1 MIASICASL
10 VLLALNIFDGIKG
23 KTVEEDIRDVLNAD
37 SQGSDMVEEW
47 IDIDVSDFDVP
58 AVKQYAVSTPRRV
71 VGGIRFLEPCRYESG
86 FRQDMTITKLNN
98 TIRAIEDSFV
108 VFGGDIECSL

>member
-1 MIASICASL
+1 MMIASICASL

-58 AVKQYAVSTPRRV
+58 TVKQYAVSTPRRV
-71 VGGIRFLEPCRYESG
+71 VGGIRFLEPSR
-86 FRQDMTITKLNN
+86 RDMTITKLNN

-108 VFGGDIECSL
+108 VFAGDIECSL

>member
-1 MIASICASL
+1 MTMMIAAICANL

-23 KTVEEDIRDVLNAD
+23 KTVEEDIKDILNAD
-37 SQGSDMVEEW
+37 SQGSSMVEEW

-71 VGGIRFLEPCRYESG
+71 VGGIRFLEPS
-86 FRQDMTITKLNN
+86 QLDMTITKLNN
-98 TIRAIEDSFV
+98 TIVAIEDSFV
-108 VFGGDIECSL
+108 VFAGDIECCL